1 MIKERGRQDTKIK
14 NSLSV
19 GIVRQT
25 EKHEVEIYIFQKN
38 MYRLLCFCFFFG
50 FKFKKKKKV
59 KLIIAAHHGIAWNIH
74 KKIISDTQTHKYL

>member
-50 FKFKKKKKV
+50 FKFKIVNHRGTSRNCMEHSQKNQ
-59 KLIIAAHHGIAWNIH
+59 IRH
-74 KKIISDTQTHKYL
+74 TQTHKYL

>member
-25 EKHEVEIYIFQKN
+25 EKHEVEIYIFQKK
-38 MYRLLCFCFFFG
+38 YVPPSLFFSSVSNS
-50 FKFKKKKKV
+50 K
-59 KLIIAAHHGIAWNIH
+59 
-74 KKIISDTQTHKYL
+74 